1 MNVIIAHRE
10 YDGLAQEDLQNMH
23 RLRYRVFRQR
33 LNWEVCGENE
43 QELDSYDLLNP
54 VYLLVR
60 DGGNSVIGSWRMLPT
75 TGPNMLRDTFPELLD
90 GAGAPLGNDIWELSR
105 FATESN
111 DRGHVAGY
119 TSAVPFLMMQAA
131 YTFAVQND
139 IRRYVTVTNVAL
151 ERMLR
156 RLGVNVVRL
165 GNPRQIGVER
175 AVALSIEIDDIT
187 HAALF
192 SAAYACIDAHHPE
205 FARSAKLNSN
215 TSMPLSAHLGDYQP
229 APRQTH

>member
-23 RLRYRVFRQR
+23 HLRYRVFRQR

-60 DGGNSVIGSWRMLPT
+60 DGGKNVIGSWRMLPT

-90 GAGAPLGNDIWELSR
+90 GSCAPGSNDIWELSR

-111 DRGHVAGY
+111 SREHVAGY
-119 TSAVPFLMMQAA
+119 TSMVPFLMMQAA
-131 YTFAVQND
+131 YTFAVQNN

-156 RLGVNVVRL
+156 RLGVSVARL
-165 GNPRQIGVER
+165 GKLRQIGVER
-175 AVALSIEIDDIT
+175 AVALSIEIDDVT

-192 SAAYACIDAHHPE
+192 LAAQTRIELNQAE
-205 FARSAKLNSN
+205 FGRNSRLN
-215 TSMPLSAHLGDYQP
+215 TAAIMHG
-229 APRQTH
+229 